1 MTDGIQVS
9 GLVKR
14 YPRNR
19 DLLRFLRHPMRRDYT
34 EVLHGVDLNIPRG
47 GIYAL
52 LGPNGA
58 GKTTL
63 LKSLAGL
70 LLPNAGQ
77 IVVDGVDLSG
87 DPAGLRERVSLAV
100 CDERSFYWRIS
111 ARENLRFFASL
122 NGHRG
127 QTRDDRVLECL
138 ELVGLADV
146 AERRYMELSSGMR
159 QKLALARGLLL
170 DPSILMMDE
179 PTRSLDPE
187 ATVRI
192 HEVVS
197 KILAQDPQRIVLY
210 STHDLAEAE
219 SISSHVIILRKGRI
233 VTQRSLA
240 ESGSSSELVY
250 CIRTYPV
257 VPEALLEALQG
268 VEVMGAHED
277 TITVRLEDLAR
288 LDAILEALRVAGL
301 RPLELVQ
308 KHSSLRDL
316 YLASGGQGE

>member
-19 DLLRFLRHPMRRDYT
+19 DLLRFLRSPMRREFT
-34 EVLHGVDLNIPRG
+34 EVLQGIDLSIPRG
-47 GIYAL
+47 GIYSL

-77 IVVDGVDLSG
+77 ITVDGVELGG

-127 QTRDDRVLECL
+127 KDRGERVLECL
-138 ELVGLADV
+138 DLVGLADF
-146 AERRYMELSSGMR
+146 ADRRYMELSSGMR

-187 ATVRI
+187 ATLRI
-192 HEVVS
+192 HEVVR
-197 KILAQDPQRIVLY
+197 KILAQDPKRIVLY

-219 SISSHVIILRKGRI
+219 SISSHVIILRNGRI
-233 VTQRSLA
+233 VTQKSLA
-240 ESGSSSELVY
+240 KSGSSSDLIY

-257 VPEALLEALQG
+257 APEALLEALSG
-268 VEVMGAHED
+268 VEVMGSHED
-277 TITVRLEDLAR
+277 AVTVRIDDLTR
-288 LDAILEALRVAGL
+288 LDALLEQLRRSGL

-316 YLASGGQGE
+316 YLASGEQGE

>member
-1 MTDGIQVS
+1 MTNGIQVS

-34 EVLHGVDLNIPRG
+34 EVLHRLDLSIPRG
-47 GIYAL
+47 GVYAL

-63 LKSLAGL
+63 LKLLAGL
-70 LLPNAGQ
+70 LLPNGGQ
-77 IVVDGVDLSG
+77 IVVDGTDLSG
-87 DPAGLRERVSLAV
+87 DATGLRERVSLAV

-127 QTRDDRVLECL
+127 KTREDRILECL

-197 KILAQDPQRIVLY
+197 KILAQDPQRIILY

-219 SISSHVIILRKGRI
+219 SISSHVIILRNGRI

-240 ESGSSSELVY
+240 KDGSASELLY
-250 CIRTYPV
+250 CIRTYPA
-257 VPEALLEALQG
+257 VPEALLEGLPG
-268 VEVMGAHED
+268 VGVMGAHED
-277 TITVRLEDLAR
+277 TVTVRLDDLTR
-288 LDAILEALRVAGL
+288 LDAILEALRAAGL